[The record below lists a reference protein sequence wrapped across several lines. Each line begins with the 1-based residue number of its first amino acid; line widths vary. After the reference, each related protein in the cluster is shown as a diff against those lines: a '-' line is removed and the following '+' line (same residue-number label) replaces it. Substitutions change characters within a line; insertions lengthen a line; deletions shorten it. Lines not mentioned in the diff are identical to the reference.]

1 VLHVADDVA
10 TGRAF
15 LDQWVAD
22 HDLDSDEVELLVET
36 GDVETAIGNAARD
49 KSLVIVGAT
58 ERGLVSRIVG
68 GSLTLSVLD
77 DLETTVLLAERPQ
90 PRSLRQRL
98 FG

>member
-1 VLHVADDVA
+1 VLHVDDDRA

-15 LDQWVAD
+15 IEQWAAE
-22 HDLDSDEVELLVET
+22 HDLADVELLVET
-36 GDVETAIGNAARD
+36 GDIEAAIGRAATDR
-49 KSLVIVGAT
+49 SLVIVGAT

-77 DLETTVLLAERPQ
+77 DLDTSVLLAERPRK
-90 PRSLRQRL
+90 RSIRERL